1 MISLLMR
8 VVAVAIVGVVALHD
22 CQRLSLP
29 QALQPRLLS
38 LLLLA
43 LATVAVAVVVVA
55 SVVSVGRLNFERG
68 QKHHTCSSSSSESP
82 DWATRTRALHAL
94 VWASTTMLQKNVAA

>member
-1 MISLLMR
+1 MLPLPLSLLML

-29 QALQPRLLS
+29 QALQPMILS

-43 LATVAVAVVVVA
+43 LATVAVAVVVA

-82 DWATRTRALHAL
+82 D
-94 VWASTTMLQKNVAA
+94 